1 MDNYHIAI
9 SGKGWQLKKEGDDKV
24 LKTAET
30 KSELIEMSAAFF
42 KGKTASLKIHKE
54 DGTIQ
59 EERTYPRSADPS
71 SSKG

>member
-42 KGKTASLKIHKE
+42 KDKTASLKIHKE